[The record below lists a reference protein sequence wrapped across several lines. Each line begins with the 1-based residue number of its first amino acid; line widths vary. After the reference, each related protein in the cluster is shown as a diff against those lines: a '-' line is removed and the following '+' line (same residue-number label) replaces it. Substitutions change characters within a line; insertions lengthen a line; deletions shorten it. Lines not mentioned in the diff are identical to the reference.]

1 MPKGK
6 ILIIDDDKLIRWSLN
21 KYFSGHGYQV
31 GEAASANEGL
41 EKVKE
46 MIPDLVLVDVR
57 LPDVT
62 GIEVLKGIKEI
73 DPDIITIVMTA
84 YGEVDTAVK
93 ALKLGAYDY
102 VTKPL
107 EFEKLKLE
115 IQKALDA
122 NVIKKELTY
131 LRTIH
136 EKTYGYTNII
146 GKSKQM
152 TQVFDMISKV
162 AQADVTIL
170 LTGES
175 GTGKDMVARAI
186 HYQSYRGNGP
196 FMEINCAALPEGLLE
211 SELFGHEK
219 GAFTDA
225 KELKKGLLETG
236 KAGTVFLDE
245 IGDMPLPMQAKIL
258 KVCENKKIRRIGS
271 TRDIE
276 IDVRIIAATNKDLLN
291 MVREGSFRE
300 DLYYRLKV
308 MHIHLPPLRERHEDI
323 PLLVNYFIDYY
334 NKEYRARKGG
344 IIREAME
351 YLLAYDWPGNV
362 RELKNVI
369 ERAILLN
376 REGYITVEDF
386 PGEISGSLKR
396 SKDNEYLDLIN
407 LSLPRGGISLELI
420 EKEIIRKSLEM
431 TGGNQSKAAQM
442 LRISRDAL
450 RYRMD
455 KFNLR

>member
-1 MPKGK
+1 M
-6 ILIIDDDKLIRWSLN
+6 
-21 KYFSGHGYQV
+21 
-31 GEAASANEGL
+31 
-41 EKVKE
+41 
-46 MIPDLVLVDVR
+46 
-57 LPDVT
+57 
-62 GIEVLKGIKEI
+62 
-73 DPDIITIVMTA
+73 
-84 YGEVDTAVK
+84 
-93 ALKLGAYDY
+93 
-102 VTKPL
+102 
-107 EFEKLKLE
+107 
-115 IQKALDA
+115 
-122 NVIKKELTY
+122 
-131 LRTIH
+131 
-136 EKTYGYTNII
+136 
-146 GKSKQM
+146 
-152 TQVFDMISKV
+152 
-162 AQADVTIL
+162 
-170 LTGES
+170 
-175 GTGKDMVARAI
+175 
-186 HYQSYRGNGP
+186 
-196 FMEINCAALPEGLLE
+196 
-211 SELFGHEK
+211 
-219 GAFTDA
+219 
-225 KELKKGLLETG
+225 
-236 KAGTVFLDE
+236 FLDE

-396 SKDNEYLDLIN
+396 SKDNEPLDLIN

>member
-1 MPKGK
+1 MHRGK

-21 KYFSGHGYQV
+21 KYFSTDGYQV
-31 GEAASANEGL
+31 SEAESASEGL

-46 MIPDLVLVDVR
+46 SVPDLVLLDVR
-57 LPDVT
+57 LPDLN
-62 GIEVLKGIKEI
+62 GIEVLKTIKEI

-84 YGEVDTAVK
+84 YGEVDSAVK
-93 ALKLGAYDY
+93 SLKLGAYDY

-107 EFEKLKLE
+107 EIEKLKLE

-122 NVIKKELTY
+122 TAIKKELTY
-131 LRTIH
+131 LRTLH

-152 TQVFDMISKV
+152 TQVFEMISKV
-162 AQADVTIL
+162 ARVDVTIL

-186 HYQSYRGNGP
+186 HYQSHRGNAP
-196 FMEINCAALPEGLLE
+196 FMEINCAALPETLLE
-211 SELFGHEK
+211 TELFGHEK

-225 KELKKGLLETG
+225 KELKKGLLETS
-236 KAGTVFLDE
+236 KSGTVFLDE
-245 IGDMPLPMQAKIL
+245 IGDMPFPMQAKIL

-291 MVREGSFRE
+291 MVREGRFRE

-308 MHIHLPPLRERHEDI
+308 MHIHLPPLRERPEDI
-323 PLLVNYFIDYY
+323 ALLVNHFIDYY
-334 NKEYRARKGG
+334 NKEYRARKDG
-344 IIREAME
+344 ITKEAIE

-362 RELKNVI
+362 RELKNLI

-376 REGYITVEDF
+376 KGGYIKVEDL
-386 PGEISGSLKR
+386 PSEILSSFKGR
-396 SKDNEYLDLIN
+396 KDDEPLDLIN
-407 LSLPRGGISLELI
+407 LSLPRGGISLELL
-420 EKEIIRKSLEM
+420 EKEIIRKALEM
-431 TGGNQSKAAQM
+431 TGGNQSKAARM
-442 LRISRDAL
+442 LRISRDTL